1 MSLNLGLGLPAALR
15 HHAPKKGVG
24 ALVLRDR
31 ATHQPLT
38 SRATGQYLTPGSAL
52 VLRNRATNQPLTSRA
67 TGQYLT
73 SRSA

>member
-1 MSLNLGLGLPAALR
+1 MALSFGLGLRP
-15 HHAPKKGVG
+15 HAPKKGVG

-31 ATHQPLT
+31 AT
-38 SRATGQYLTPGSAL
+38 
-52 VLRNRATNQPLTSRA
+52 NQPLTSRV

>member
-31 ATHQPLT
+31 AT
-38 SRATGQYLTPGSAL
+38 
-52 VLRNRATNQPLTSRA
+52 NQPLTSRA

>member
-1 MSLNLGLGLPAALR
+1 VRTSLLAADLGLTLASN
-15 HHAPKKGVG
+15 KGGG
-24 ALVLRDR
+24 AY
-31 ATHQPLT
+31 A
-38 SRATGQYLTPGSAL
+38 